1 MVIQNLKIRN
11 NHLGIEFEKIDFF
24 KLTLLV
30 GISGAGKTQLL
41 NSITDLIKIAKGKSI
56 SGLEW
61 NFTCNNIKGDVFNWN
76 GKYETLETDSVFDDE
91 DEKNNTEENKPKI
104 GFEEL
109 IVNGKTVVKRSE
121 EQILF
126 NNNKM
131 PKLSSFQSL
140 IYILKEEAIIKSV
153 YDALKKIIFRD
164 NTSSE
169 IGFKLSDKPLS
180 AIKGKYKII
189 KEIRESE
196 LDIRLKLYLCYE
208 NEKDVFEEIKNHY
221 LSIFPNVED
230 IKIEPIED
238 KNTPVFLIDRLP
250 FIQIKERGVEK
261 WIKENK
267 ISSGMLKSLLHI
279 SELYLLSEGSVILI
293 DEFENSLGVNC
304 IDFLTDDLIHENS
317 KIQFIATSHHPY
329 VINNIPYE
337 YWKVVTRK
345 GGLINIKDAKDFKLG
360 KSKQQAFVQLTK
372 ILDNQ

>member
-1 MVIQNLKIRN
+1 
-11 NHLGIEFEKIDFF
+11 
-24 KLTLLV
+24 
-30 GISGAGKTQLL
+30 
-41 NSITDLIKIAKGKSI
+41 
-56 SGLEW
+56 
-61 NFTCNNIKGDVFNWN
+61 
-76 GKYETLETDSVFDDE
+76 
-91 DEKNNTEENKPKI
+91 
-104 GFEEL
+104 
-109 IVNGKTVVKRSE
+109 
-121 EQILF
+121 
-126 NNNKM
+126 M

-337 YWKVVTRK
+337 
-345 GGLINIKDAKDFKLG
+345 
-360 KSKQQAFVQLTK
+360 
-372 ILDNQ
+372 